1 VQAKAY
7 QQKYYKIT
15 NAIWYIKHTNKCLPT
30 LIIKKCED
38 NMTRNP
44 LLNELHSILSETRNS
59 NTLDIDLLSTTEILH
74 LINEE
79 DQKVA
84 LAIKP
89 ALPNIAQ
96 AVDCIVAAFQ
106 NKGRLIYI
114 GAGTSGRLGILDAV
128 ECMPTFSVTENMVVG
143 IIAGGERAIK
153 RAVEGAED
161 NQEAAII
168 DLSAIN
174 LNANDVVVGIAASGR
189 TPYVISALKY
199 ARAVGAKSVSVS
211 CNPNSAIAK
220 EADIDICA
228 AVGPEILTG
237 STRMKSG
244 TAQKLILNMLST
256 ASMIRIGKT
265 YQNLMVD
272 VSASNAKLYARALL
286 IVMQATD
293 CDEETATQALKD
305 AGNEAKLAILMILT
319 NTNAIHAS
327 ELLQQHHGFLRKA
340 VQSQDK

>member
-1 VQAKAY
+1 
-7 QQKYYKIT
+7 
-15 NAIWYIKHTNKCLPT
+15 
-30 LIIKKCED
+30 
-38 NMTRNP
+38 M
-44 LLNELHSILSETRNS
+44 SESRNS
-59 NTLDIDLLSTTEILH
+59 STLDIDLLSTEAILQK
-74 LINEE
+74 INEE

-84 LAIKP
+84 QAIKP
-89 ALPNIAQ
+89 ALPNIAK
-96 AVDCIVAAFQ
+96 AVDSIVAAFQ
-106 NKGRLIYI
+106 NQGRLIYI

-143 IIAGGERAIK
+143 IIAGGEKAIK

-161 NQEAAII
+161 NEEAAII
-168 DLSAIN
+168 DLAAIN
-174 LNANDVVVGIAASGR
+174 LKANDVVVGIAASGR
-189 TPYVISALKY
+189 TPYVISALRY
-199 ARAVGAKSVSVS
+199 AREIGATSVSVS

-228 AVGPEILTG
+228 AVGAEILTG

-293 CDEETATQALKD
+293 CDEETATQALKE
-305 AGNEAKLAILMILT
+305 AGNEAKLAVLMVLT
-319 NTNAIHAS
+319 DTSAIQAAD
-327 ELLQQHHGFLRKA
+327 LLKQHQGFLRKA
-340 VQSQDK
+340 VQSRAQ